1 MASFLYACINGCGGV
16 QRFMRPHPDPVTCP
30 SCVKAIKD
38 NKASEKKSAVKKRK
52 RIRASK

>member
-1 MASFLYACINGCGGV
+1 MASFLYPCINGCGGV

-38 NKASEKKSAVKKRK
+38 NKASEKKSAVEKRK
-52 RIRASK
+52 KKAKV